1 MSMFPKEKQIAQSL
15 HFHHLLQGFLRQVGF
30 GHLLRDIVSSRRV
43 TSGTSVLHYVPPLNQ
58 THNNLHEVDK
68 LSKPVYPSFFLVSSP
83 LANAVVAT
91 PVSLVRLLRQ
101 GDIGPR

>member
-1 MSMFPKEKQIAQSL
+1 MFPKEKQIAQTL

-68 LSKPVYPSFFLVSSP
+68 LVKTGLPKLFPGVKSIGQCSSCHTRVISQ
-83 LANAVVAT
+83 AFT
-91 PVSLVRLLRQ
+91 T
-101 GDIGPR
+101 G

>member
-1 MSMFPKEKQIAQSL
+1 MSMFLKEKQIAQSL

-68 LSKPVYPSFFLVSSP
+68 LSKLVYPSFFLVSSP
-83 LANAVVAT
+83 LTNAVVAT
-91 PVSLVRLLRQ
+91 PVSLVRLIRQ